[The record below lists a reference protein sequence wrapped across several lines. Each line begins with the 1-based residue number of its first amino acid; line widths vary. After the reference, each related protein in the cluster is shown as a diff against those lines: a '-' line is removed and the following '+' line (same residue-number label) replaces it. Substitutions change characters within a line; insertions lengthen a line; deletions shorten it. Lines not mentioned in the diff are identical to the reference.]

1 MSMEVDYIFNNV
13 YQLTCLCTCK
23 PRVSCFIF
31 IQQHSITNLSGV
43 SQTYFCC
50 ETLNLSENS
59 HGPFL
64 IVFNFRQRNHAIMIQ
79 KSNICY
85 SDTFNH
91 EDAEYVTKL
100 ERSETMWRDDRK
112 INKTEYGK
120 SGQTYKRRNRR
131 RGKNGKGFIR

>member
-1 MSMEVDYIFNNV
+1 
-13 YQLTCLCTCK
+13 
-23 PRVSCFIF
+23 
-31 IQQHSITNLSGV
+31 
-43 SQTYFCC
+43 
-50 ETLNLSENS
+50 
-59 HGPFL
+59 
-64 IVFNFRQRNHAIMIQ
+64 MIQ